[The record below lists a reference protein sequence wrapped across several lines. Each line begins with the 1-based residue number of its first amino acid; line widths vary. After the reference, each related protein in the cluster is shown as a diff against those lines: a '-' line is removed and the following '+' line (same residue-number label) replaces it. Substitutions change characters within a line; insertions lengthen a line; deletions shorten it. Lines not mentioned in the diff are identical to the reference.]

1 MLEEERLA
9 LQRSEE
15 TCAAVERAAADQ
27 AAASAAAAVAAEE
40 ARREAAA
47 KAAADL
53 ARAQEAVAAAQRRET
68 EAREAAEE
76 AAAASAAVRAESERQ
91 AELCASVTA
100 RQATAIKV
108 RASPAS
114 HPCVLTRHSP
124 PPLLIPHPPPTAL
137 QMLGEENTSLLAT
150 LSGQPTLRLKVANS
164 AGGERERA
172 VGPAAVPGVK
182 GHAVAAAAAPAAAA
196 EAETVEAAAAAIV
209 RAPPPPFER
218 ARTWAAGKAA
228 GSAGG
233 AAAAHIGHGGSG
245 VRGGAGGL
253 YEGVDTFGLSTAW
266 QSQGHDGGAAEV
278 PQWLRKLS
286 PRASQPS
293 PRHSCGHASPPLK
306 GSHSSRG
313 GARDSSTGSSR
324 ASPRLAVGARA

>member
-1 MLEEERLA
+1 
-9 LQRSEE
+9 
-15 TCAAVERAAADQ
+15 
-27 AAASAAAAVAAEE
+27 
-40 ARREAAA
+40 
-47 KAAADL
+47 
-53 ARAQEAVAAAQRRET
+53 
-68 EAREAAEE
+68 
-76 AAAASAAVRAESERQ
+76 
-91 AELCASVTA
+91 
-100 RQATAIKV
+100 
-108 RASPAS
+108 
-114 HPCVLTRHSP
+114 
-124 PPLLIPHPPPTAL
+124 
-137 QMLGEENTSLLAT
+137 MLGEENTALLAT

-172 VGPAAVPGVK
+172 VGPAAVPGVT
-182 GHAVAAAAAPAAAA
+182 GHAVAGGAAAPAAAA

-228 GSAGG
+228 GG

-266 QSQGHDGGAAEV
+266 QSQGYDGGAADV
-278 PQWLRKLS
+278 PAWLRKLS

-306 GSHSSRG
+306 GQGSHSSRG
-313 GARDSSTGSSR
+313 GARDASTASSR
-324 ASPRLAVGARA
+324 ASPRGSMVGAAGLAVGARA

>member
-1 MLEEERLA
+1 
-9 LQRSEE
+9 
-15 TCAAVERAAADQ
+15 
-27 AAASAAAAVAAEE
+27 
-40 ARREAAA
+40 
-47 KAAADL
+47 
-53 ARAQEAVAAAQRRET
+53 
-68 EAREAAEE
+68 
-76 AAAASAAVRAESERQ
+76 
-91 AELCASVTA
+91 
-100 RQATAIKV
+100 
-108 RASPAS
+108 
-114 HPCVLTRHSP
+114 
-124 PPLLIPHPPPTAL
+124 
-137 QMLGEENTSLLAT
+137 MLGEENTSLLAT

-172 VGPAAVPGVK
+172 VGPAAVPGVT
-182 GHAVAAAAAPAAAA
+182 GHAVAGGAAAPAAAA

-228 GSAGG
+228 GG

-266 QSQGHDGGAAEV
+266 QSQGYDDGAADV

-293 PRHSCGHASPPLK
+293 PRHACGHASPPLK
-306 GSHSSRG
+306 G
-313 GARDSSTGSSR
+313 GSSR
-324 ASPRLAVGARA
+324 ASPRGSMVGAAGLAVGAR

>member
-1 MLEEERLA
+1 
-9 LQRSEE
+9 
-15 TCAAVERAAADQ
+15 
-27 AAASAAAAVAAEE
+27 
-40 ARREAAA
+40 
-47 KAAADL
+47 
-53 ARAQEAVAAAQRRET
+53 
-68 EAREAAEE
+68 
-76 AAAASAAVRAESERQ
+76 
-91 AELCASVTA
+91 
-100 RQATAIKV
+100 
-108 RASPAS
+108 
-114 HPCVLTRHSP
+114 
-124 PPLLIPHPPPTAL
+124 
-137 QMLGEENTSLLAT
+137 MLGEENTSLLAT

-172 VGPAAVPGVK
+172 VGPAAVPGVT
-182 GHAVAAAAAPAAAA
+182 GHAVAAAAPAAAA

-233 AAAAHIGHGGSG
+233 AARGSHIGHGGSG

-266 QSQGHDGGAAEV
+266 QSQGYDGGAAEV
-278 PQWLRKLS
+278 PPWLRKLS

-306 GSHSSRG
+306 GQGSRG
-313 GARDSSTGSSR
+313 GARDASTASSGRATRGRGSS
-324 ASPRLAVGARA
+324 SARARELQ